1 MRSGRSPA
9 RSTFRRQPGDHPRTA
24 LTTQSFPDR
33 LKLLPDSRFLPAR
46 TDRVADLEQARGDG
60 RCRPRPRAA
69 PARSPMRPRRGKA
82 LDRDADPRQQRRREA
97 GERRRRNRRVLAGV
111 LGQIARDP
119 PQKNRNHCSPARF
132 PRLRS
137 IMDSTVDNVK
147 ARGKSALLAC
157 FASRQE
163 DYSDQVMLV
172 PQVGFAVVDRVDCR
186 SAGGHGLRLFCS
198 RQRAR
203 GPSHSDR
210 IKFRSSEAAS
220 RRLSECISTRNR
232 SAACTVSPCSRPIW
246 QPNKR
251 TLAAEAEAARLA
263 EVPGNSAGR
272 FAKTW
277 DHVDVA
283 QQGVSGDPVVDQ

>member
-1 MRSGRSPA
+1 MSASPTCCAGTVPDATSSRKGSGS
-9 RSTFRRQPGDHPRTA
+9 RRGPTP
-24 LTTQSFPDR
+24 
-33 LKLLPDSRFLPAR
+33 
-46 TDRVADLEQARGDG
+46 
-60 RCRPRPRAA
+60 AA
-69 PARSPMRPRRGKA
+69 PPRSRRTS
-82 LDRDADPRQQRRREA
+82 
-97 GERRRRNRRVLAGV
+97 
-111 LGQIARDP
+111 P
-119 PQKNRNHCSPARF
+119 PEPTSIGGGNHCSPARF